1 MIVDDMYDNH
11 TPELL
16 KDIHWEEH
24 VPAVLP
30 YTEETVHYRKEEPMG
45 GAEKKVNTYKNLS
58 EYHNKYK
65 LKTHS
70 FAARLM

>member
-45 GAEKKVNTYKNLS
+45 GAEKKVNN
-58 EYHNKYK
+58 
-65 LKTHS
+65 
-70 FAARLM
+70 